1 MNPERP
7 IPFEITNLTSITDEM
22 VLDAPTIEVVL
33 PQFLEFIGEGALVA
47 HNAGFDVGFIEQNC
61 RVLGLEQE
69 FTSVDT
75 VALARVLLPTLS
87 KYKLNL
93 VAKALGISLENH
105 HRAVDDAGAT
115 AEIFVKFVEML
126 KDQHIMNLKEMN
138 KFGDRN
144 VNAIRKMPTHHIILI
159 AQNDIGRYNLYQ
171 LITASHMTYYA
182 RRPRN
187 SESLIKNT
195 EKESLSESACE
206 AGRNYTV
213 RFLKNSLHSRLRDW
227 RISMIIM
234 KSSQLEMICLCS
246 KMRKRRISIQRKICV
261 M

>member
-1 MNPERP
+1 MKVENGQIVDKFSTFVNPERP

-69 FTSVDT
+69 FTAVDT

-126 KDQHIMNLKEMN
+126 QRSAHHEFK
-138 KFGDRN
+138 RN
-144 VNAIRKMPTHHIILI
+144 EQVW
-159 AQNDIGRYNLYQ
+159 G
-171 LITASHMTYYA
+171 S
-182 RRPRN
+182 
-187 SESLIKNT
+187 
-195 EKESLSESACE
+195 
-206 AGRNYTV
+206 
-213 RFLKNSLHSRLRDW
+213 
-227 RISMIIM
+227 
-234 KSSQLEMICLCS
+234 
-246 KMRKRRISIQRKICV
+246 
-261 M
+261 